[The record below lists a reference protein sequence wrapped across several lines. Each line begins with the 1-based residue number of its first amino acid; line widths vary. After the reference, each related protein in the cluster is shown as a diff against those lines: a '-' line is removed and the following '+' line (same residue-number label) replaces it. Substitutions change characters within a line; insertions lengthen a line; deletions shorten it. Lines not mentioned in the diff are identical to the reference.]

1 MWARGKLK
9 MLESNTSRIG
19 RIREAL
25 VIISFDCRD
34 CHADFASEVGPV
46 TFTPDPVFSIPPSCP
61 ECGPRTN
68 DQVWLTDE
76 GQSQLTDV
84 YLNG

>member
-1 MWARGKLK
+1 
-9 MLESNTSRIG
+9 
-19 RIREAL
+19 
-25 VIISFDCRD
+25 
-34 CHADFASEVGPV
+34 VGQV

-61 ECGPRTN
+61 KRGPRTN

-76 GQSQLTDV
+76 GQSQLTDA

>member
-1 MWARGKLK
+1 VGARKA
-9 MLESNTSRIG
+9 EDARVEYIARIG
-19 RIREAL
+19 EDL
-25 VIISFDCRD
+25 VIISFDCQD
-34 CHADFASEVGPV
+34 CHAEFTSEVGPV

>member
-1 MWARGKLK
+1 VGARKA
-9 MLESNTSRIG
+9 EDARVEYIARIG
-19 RIREAL
+19 EDL

-34 CHADFASEVGPV
+34 CHAEFASEVGQV